1 MNQPIPH
8 NHVAIVVTGPGA
20 LAAAVR
26 LHQAGVEDVVL
37 IDHYADDVMTLH
49 WQADRQRWLITTA
62 SDEQTATHVV
72 VDTDALADRLF
83 GTEGMSMAES
93 WDGEPVAYLGTSVH
107 GFPNCYLV
115 HGPNIGL
122 RHNSVEQMRESQADY
137 VAAAVA
143 YARDFGFAAV
153 EPTPAAQQNYA
164 IFRPRG
170 TADFRRRITRFTPR
184 DHLVQRPVR
193 ASAAVS
199 AAGLPATGSC

>member
-1 MNQPIPH
+1 MLEYRASRELERFRSGLARIELHAPLNASSGL
-8 NHVAIVVTGPGA
+8 HVQLP
-20 LAAAVR
+20 
-26 LHQAGVEDVVL
+26 
-37 IDHYADDVMTLH
+37 
-49 WQADRQRWLITTA
+49 
-62 SDEQTATHVV
+62 
-72 VDTDALADRLF
+72 
-83 GTEGMSMAES
+83 
-93 WDGEPVAYLGTSVH
+93 
-107 GFPNCYLV
+107 
-115 HGPNIGL
+115 
-122 RHNSVEQMRESQADY
+122 DY

-164 IFRPRG
+164 NFRPRG

>member
-1 MNQPIPH
+1 MNEPVPH
-8 NHVAIVVTGPGA
+8 NHVAIIGTGFGA

-26 LHQAGVEDVVL
+26 LHQAGVDGVVL
-37 IDHYADDVMTLH
+37 IDHDSDDDMMALH
-49 WQADRQRWLITTA
+49 WQADRQRWHLTTPRG
-62 SDEQTATHVV
+62 EQTATHIV

-83 GTEGMSMAES
+83 GTKGVSMAES
-93 WDGEPVAYLGTSVH
+93 WGDEPVAYLGTSVH

-122 RHNSVEQMRESQADY
+122 RHNSVDQMRESQADY
-137 VAAAVA
+137 IAATVS

-164 IFRPRG
+164 IFRPRT
-170 TADFRRRITRFTPR
+170 TADFRRRVTRFTPR

-193 ASAAVS
+193 EPAVS
-199 AAGLPATGSC
+199 AADHPATGSC